1 MAADQLQQLRDIH
14 LPEPP
19 GWWPPAPGWWLLAG
33 LAVAALWWAFVR
45 LRARRRR
52 SAPLRF
58 GRAAYA
64 EVFRRYRHGELD
76 YREYLDETDELIK
89 RVLIHGLGDDRAR
102 RATGEAWLAHL
113 DGYLGDGGFSRG
125 PGRVLGDERFRPQ
138 PGGDPAAL
146 HQLVTRLL
154 KSLTVPPPGR
164 RRSRRNPATAGASPG
179 TASGAGPEG
188 TA

>member
-19 GWWPPAPGWWLLAG
+19 GWWPPAPGWWLLAA
-33 LAVAALWWAFVR
+33 LAVAALWWAIVR

-64 EVFRRYRHGELD
+64 EIFRRYQDGELD
-76 YREYLDETDELIK
+76 YPEYLDETDELIK
-89 RVLIHGLGDDRAR
+89 RVLIHGLDDHRAR
-102 RATGEAWLAHL
+102 RATGEAWLRHL
-113 DGYLGDGGFSRG
+113 DGYLGDSGFSRG
-125 PGRVLGDERFRPQ
+125 PGRVLGDERFRPE
-138 PGGDPAAL
+138 PTGDPAAL

-154 KSLTVPPPGR
+154 KSLSVPPPGR
-164 RRSRRNPATAGASPG
+164 RRSRRAPAAAGTRAATGPG
-179 TASGAGPEG
+179 SEG